1 MRWVLFVLEK
11 NIDGKLYLTYF
22 LFKNVNSPVNL
33 LRVKREWD
41 QSSEV
46 CEHGFFKKKREAIK

>member
-46 CEHGFFKKKREAIK
+46 CEHGFFKKKT